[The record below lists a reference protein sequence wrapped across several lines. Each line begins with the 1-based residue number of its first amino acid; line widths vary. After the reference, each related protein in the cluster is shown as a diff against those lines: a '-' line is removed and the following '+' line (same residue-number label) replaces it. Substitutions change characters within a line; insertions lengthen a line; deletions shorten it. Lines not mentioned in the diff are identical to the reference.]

1 MKDSTPSSSSV
12 NSGKRVISGFTSP
25 GSKNYKVTSQL
36 EFGGSKVTR
45 ATAQSSKPSSSLEA
59 TRRAVEATKRERE
72 RQKEIGK
79 KRKSK
84 MG

>member
-1 MKDSTPSSSSV
+1 MDNFTFYSPTKFVFGKDTE
-12 NSGKRVISGFTSP
+12 
-25 GSKNYKVTSQL
+25 KNAGALVK

-72 RQKEIGK
+72 RQKEIDK